1 MPRQSQTSSLVASAV
16 LHVLVVLA
24 IAAGLVDPSSG
35 GNAAALAV
43 TPETMTFQLVDQPRQ
58 VVETPAREGEPDRR
72 TDLVSERRT
81 AAADRGPREL
91 PEGETYAEGPGAVP
105 TPRPGEGGR
114 DAAPGVPVPPRPR
127 PARPSPERSDAEAS
141 RTKAPAAEERAPNA
155 DRTEADAARSPAAE
169 AGDLAL
175 PQPRGDR
182 TGDRDAAASTLG
194 DPRLAVPRRDV
205 VVPPI
210 AGGGGTGAR
219 GMPQV
224 DNRLTRA
231 RLDGEFS
238 LSTYD
243 WDYAPYMLRLK
254 RQIED
259 YTWQILPSAF
269 WYGIAAW
276 ATQVRFVIRPDGS
289 LESVVISGHRGV
301 LELRH
306 VAQDAVTGAAD
317 FEPLPPGFPDPE
329 LTVTGNFYF
338 NTFPPG
344 DDGEEASGKAAGE
357 ARGGRAGRS

>member
-1 MPRQSQTSSLVASAV
+1 MSRPSQSQAFPLAASAL

-24 IAAGLVDPSSG
+24 LAAGLVDPSSG

-43 TPETMTFQLVDQPRQ
+43 TPETMTFQLMDAPRQ
-58 VVETPAREGEPDRR
+58 VVETPAREGEPDRPAN
-72 TDLVSERRT
+72 LVSERST
-81 AAADRGPREL
+81 ASADRAPREL
-91 PEGETYAEGPGAVP
+91 PEGEAYAEGAGAVP

-114 DAAPGVPVPPRPR
+114 DAAPGAPVPPRAEPSPPR
-127 PARPSPERSDAEAS
+127 AAAEPSPPARRGDEPDGARGDEDAL
-141 RTKAPAAEERAPNA
+141 RAPEA
-155 DRTEADAARSPAAE
+155 AADAALR
-169 AGDLAL
+169 
-175 PQPRGDR
+175 RGGGRADEGR
-182 TGDRDAAASTLG
+182 EPGAASTLG
-194 DPRLAVPRRDV
+194 DPRLAVPRREV
-205 VVPPI
+205 VVPPLAG
-210 AGGGGTGAR
+210 AGGAGAR

-231 RLDGEFS
+231 RLEGDFS
-238 LSTYD
+238 LSTYE

-254 RQIED
+254 RRIED

-306 VAQDAVTGAAD
+306 VAEDAVTGAAD

-344 DDGEEASGKAAGE
+344 DEEEEAGGEAAGE
-357 ARGGRAGRS
+357 APSGRGAGRS